1 MESTKRN
8 FLIGFFILLLIAV
21 LTGSYFYFIRADKSE
36 INISRAIPENAVIV
50 LKTESA
56 GELWHNLSRTHQWSE
71 LIQIQSIQSLDNSLK
86 YLDSITRGNAR
97 AASII
102 FKQPFVLSLQSNN
115 FEPLFI
121 FALENAR
128 HKRPVIN
135 YIKEI
140 SGNRLPDETAYH
152 GKKIYS
158 TDIKPVHEKLFYI
171 VVKGLLILSFDLDV
185 IKMSLDQLQSN
196 TSLLTDESFQKIAST
211 AGKKVEANIFVNN
224 NRFLKIFQS
233 FLDTDMNTGPAF
245 SNFASGWTA
254 LDLNLKD
261 SQLLLNGFS
270 GGNDKTDFLQFFKKG
285 NFQNNKAPDILPSN
299 TMFFFTL
306 GIDDFSQYYEGIQKL
321 KTIEDSSHVAKQSND
336 EQALLHLMGNEITI
350 AFTEPPGQDISNY
363 SFLLVHSANS
373 ELLKEKINDINAST
387 LKGSYYQKDIFQMS
401 GTNPMLF
408 LFDPITQ
415 FQSMSCFTVL
425 EDWLVFAHDITGL
438 KKYINYYTTG
448 RTLSKNPNYQEF
460 SDNIAESS
468 NIYLYLNPRRAQE
481 FINYA
486 LREDFKESVMEGY
499 EVFKLFEGPAIQFS
513 SINDLFYTNIY
524 LRYNQ
529 NITKEEN
536 FIWQTMLD
544 TSIRKGPYLVNNHS
558 TGNLNIITIDYH
570 NTMYMINQ
578 DGEIV
583 WTRSFKDTILSDIH
597 QIDFYRNNKV
607 QYLFNTK
614 SQIYLIDIN
623 GKDVAGYP
631 VKLETPA
638 TNGLTIFDY
647 AGTKNYRIFIA
658 CEDDRIYN
666 YNKLGKRISG
676 WKTPKLAARMSN
688 ELERLVINNKD
699 YLIMPLDNG
708 NVIMTDRKGKNRLT
722 IKKSFVNSLKSDFHR
737 NMTNSKGMMI
747 TTNNDGDLMY
757 IPGSGKV
764 QSTSFGTFS
773 IEPYFM
779 YEDMNGDGNPDFIF
793 FDQSDLYIFNRLKK
807 TLMHHEFDTPVNARL
822 QILELSSG
830 EKLIGLSN
838 KNENKVYLFNIN
850 GLIDWSSKLKGNTPI
865 SIGTLINDGETNIIV
880 GSDNVIFNYLFE

>member
-8 FLIGFFILLLIAV
+8 FLIIFFILLLIAI
-21 LTGSYFYFIRADKSE
+21 LTAGYFYFIREGQSE
-36 INISRAIPENAVIV
+36 INIIRAIPENAVIV

-56 GELWHNLSRTHQWSE
+56 GELWHNLSSTHQWSE
-71 LIQIQSIQSLDNSLK
+71 LIHIQSIQGLNNNLK

-97 AASII
+97 ASTII
-102 FKQPFVLSLQSNN
+102 FQQPFILSLQSNN
-115 FEPLFI
+115 LKPLFI
-121 FALENAR
+121 FALENTR
-128 HKRPVIN
+128 HKRGVIN

-140 SGNRLPDETAYH
+140 TGNRLPDETPYH

-158 TDIKPVHEKLFYI
+158 TNIKPAHNKMFYV

-196 TSLLTDESFQKIAST
+196 TSLLTDERFQKVAST
-211 AGKKVEANIFVNN
+211 AGKKVEANIFINN
-224 NRFLKIFQS
+224 NRFLQIFQS
-233 FLDTDMNTGPAF
+233 FLDTNLNIGPAF

-254 LDLNLKD
+254 LDLNMKD
-261 SQLLLNGFS
+261 KELLLNGFS
-270 GGNDKTDFLQFFKKG
+270 GGDDKTDFLQFFNKRES
-285 NFQNNKAPDILPSN
+285 QNNKAPNILPSN

-306 GIDDFSQYYEGIQKL
+306 GVDDFTQYYEGIQKF
-321 KTIEDSSHVAKQSND
+321 KSINDSSRVAHQSYD
-336 EQALLHLMGNEITI
+336 EQALLQLISNEITI

-363 SFLLVHSANS
+363 SFLLVHSTNS
-373 ELLKEKINDINAST
+373 ELLKEKINNTSASI
-387 LKGSYYQKDIFQMS
+387 LEGSYYHKDIFRMS
-401 GTNPMLF
+401 GANPMMF
-408 LFDPITQ
+408 LFDPLTQ

-438 KKYINYYTTG
+438 KKFINYYTTG
-448 RTLSKNPNYQEF
+448 RTLIKNPNYQEF

-486 LREDFKESVMEGY
+486 IREDFREFVMEGY

-524 LRYNQ
+524 LRYNPK
-529 NITKEEN
+529 IIEEEI
-536 FIWQTMLD
+536 FLWQTTLD
-544 TSIRKGPYLVNNHS
+544 TNIRKGPFLVNNHS
-558 TGNLNIITIDYH
+558 TGNLNIIAIDYH
-570 NTMYMINQ
+570 NTMYMINPG
-578 DGEIV
+578 GEIV
-583 WTRSFKDTILSDIH
+583 WTRSLNDTILSDIH
-597 QIDFYRNNKV
+597 QIDFFRNNKV

-638 TNGLTIFDY
+638 TNGLTILDY

-658 CEDDRIYN
+658 CENDRIYN

-676 WKTPKLAARMSN
+676 WKPPKLAAHMSN
-688 ELERLVINNKD
+688 ELKRLVINNKD

-708 NVIMTDRKGKNRLT
+708 NVIMTDRKGKNKLT
-722 IKKSFVNSLKSDFHR
+722 IKKSFVNSLKSDFYR

-757 IPGSGKV
+757 IPGSGSV

-773 IEPYFM
+773 NEPYFM
-779 YEDMNGDGNPDFIF
+779 YEDMNEDGNPDFIF

-807 TLMHHEFDTPVNARL
+807 TLMHHEFDTPIDARL

-865 SIGTLINDGETNIIV
+865 SIGALNNDGETNIIV
-880 GSDNVIFNYLFE
+880 GSDNVIFNYLYE